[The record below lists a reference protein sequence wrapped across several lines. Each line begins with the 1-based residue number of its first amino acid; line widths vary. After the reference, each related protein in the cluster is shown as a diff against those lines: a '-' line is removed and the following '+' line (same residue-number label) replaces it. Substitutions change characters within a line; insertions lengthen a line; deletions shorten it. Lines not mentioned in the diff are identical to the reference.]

1 MENGAEIAEDFQRR
15 RVDGIKH
22 AQRKRRMSNG
32 STYSF
37 SSGQIATAEALF
49 RTLFRLHDVAKDGVI
64 PAIVSDYSPRTHYVA
79 VKPLVRFAENK
90 VGEEGSDGVT
100 VSFEDRP
107 TYKVKTYQQRHGN
120 FIIDFPLRKG
130 DTGFLVAVDRNWS
143 TARNANDKIFADG
156 NAGPEN
162 PVTFETSSFANGI
175 FYPFSFT
182 NDKKHSVKPL
192 PADIERT
199 NRILEQPDS
208 RTMIRVHNW
217 EDLNEALLYTEIQ
230 HLPNG
235 VESVDESGSE
245 SDDDLGTAGIVIG
258 HSQVRIRGG
267 GGEERPQSVWIG
279 KDGTTVT
286 NRVVV
291 EGFPPNPAEK
301 IEKHEPYEKVDGTMT
316 FTKKATIDPVNDL
329 RKSDAKFRPI
339 YYLTV
344 LNNDSDEQGESYSI
358 DSESDYGDNVWL
370 MRARVLSD
378 IPVKIRKIHLAGGTA
393 ASDSDGGGCN
403 CDSISISASGEC
415 SVVTD
420 IEYES
425 SYADSDIEPYTI
437 LVHKGKICVRTI
449 KGNGRKLFQLFTS
462 EDPDR
467 LLKIPTVPISEV
479 VYPWALRGNTDDVE
493 RGEYGEEPIESLR
506 MYNSDGQK
514 VTLTVIKNSY
524 GENTIEI
531 QQDEETQ

>member
-1 MENGAEIAEDFQRR
+1 
-15 RVDGIKH
+15 
-22 AQRKRRMSNG
+22 MSNK

-37 SSGQIATAEALF
+37 SSDQIATAESLF

-64 PAIVSDYSPRTHYVA
+64 PAIVTGYSPRTHYVA

-107 TYKVKTYQQRHGN
+107 VYKVKAYQQRHGN

-130 DTGFLVAVDRNWS
+130 DTGFLVAVDRNWGA
-143 TARNANDKIFADG
+143 ARNSNDKIFADE

-162 PVTFETSSFANGI
+162 PGTFETATFANGI

-182 NDKKHSVKPL
+182 NDKKHSEKPL

-230 HLPNG
+230 HLPDG
-235 VESVDESGSE
+235 ADSGDGSGSQ
-245 SDDDLGTAGIVIG
+245 SDEDLGTAGIVIG

-267 GGEERPQSVWIG
+267 GNEERPQSVWIG
-279 KDGTTVT
+279 RNGTTMT
-286 NRVVV
+286 NRAVI

-301 IEKHEPYEKVDGTMT
+301 IEKHEPYEKVDGTTT

-344 LNNDSDEQGESYSI
+344 LNKDSDEQSENYSI
-358 DSESDYGDNVWL
+358 DSESDYGDNIWL

-378 IPVKIRKIHLAGGTA
+378 IPVKIRKIHLAGGTGT
-393 ASDSDGGGCN
+393 SDSGSDGCCY
-403 CDSISISASGEC
+403 CDSVSISASGEC

-437 LVHKGKICVRTI
+437 LVHKGQICVRTI
-449 KGNGRKLFQLFTS
+449 KGNGRKVFQLFTS

-467 LLKIPTVPISEV
+467 LLKIPTIPISEV
-479 VYPWALRGNTDDVE
+479 VYPWALRGNTDDIE
-493 RGEYGEEPIESLR
+493 HGESEEEPIQSLR

-514 VTLTVIKNSY
+514 VTLTVSKNAL
-524 GENTIEI
+524 GENTLVIE
-531 QQDEETQ
+531 QDAESQ